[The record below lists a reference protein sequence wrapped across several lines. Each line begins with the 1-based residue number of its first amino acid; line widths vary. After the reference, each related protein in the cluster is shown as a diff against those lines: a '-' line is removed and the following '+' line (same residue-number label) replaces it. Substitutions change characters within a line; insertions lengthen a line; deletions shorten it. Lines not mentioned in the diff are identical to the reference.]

1 MYKQRT
7 NETICLFFLLF
18 GYKKLC
24 YLGLCVCVLFLLVG
38 ACVNVF
44 FLRTQKQFVW
54 FFFRFSKSVFVC
66 VRWVLV
72 LDREEDTVAYFNIHI
87 YIFI

>member
-1 MYKQRT
+1 MLSR
-7 NETICLFFLLF
+7 IV
-18 GYKKLC
+18 
-24 YLGLCVCVLFLLVG
+24 CVCVLFLLVG

-44 FLRTQKQFVW
+44 FSADSKTIRLV
-54 FFFRFSKSVFVC
+54 FFRFSKSVFVC